1 MTDCLFCK
9 MVEKEIPTEI
19 VYEDADVMAFK
30 DIAPKAPV
38 HVLIIPKKHLEN
50 VEDAAAEDQL
60 LLGKIQLVAQKLAR
74 ELGIADTGYRVLTNC
89 GTDSGQE
96 VYHLH
101 YHLVG
106 GRTLGD
112 IC

>member
-38 HVLIIPKKHLEN
+38 HVLIIPKKHLKN

-60 LLGKIQLVAQKLAR
+60 LLGKMQLVAQKLAR
-74 ELGIADTGYRVLTNC
+74 ELGIAETGYRVLTNC
-89 GTDSGQE
+89 GKDSGQE